1 MLPGDY
7 ALTYQPRTLQVYR
20 LPQHDIDRMR
30 SDEPDDGKRRL
41 PLTWGDCQDE
51 EGPCPYVS
59 CRHHLFLGVDEHTGN
74 IKLNFPDLFDEDGAP
89 RLDEMPATCALRV
102 AELDGVTL
110 EVMGEMLNLTR
121 ERARQ
126 IEASSLEHLRKA
138 LAQRGIDG
146 HTPLGTVSIF
156 ENPYTD
162 GMDD

>member
-1 MLPGDY
+1 VS
-7 ALTYQPRTLQVYR
+7 TVNIYR
-20 LPQHDIDRMR
+20 LPMR
-30 SDEPDDGKRRL
+30 EIEQLRDEEPDDGKRRL

-59 CRHHLFLGVDEHTGN
+59 CRYHLFLGVDPSTGSM
-74 IKLNFPDLFDEDGAP
+74 KLNFPDLFDEDGSP

-126 IEASSLEHLRKA
+126 IEVSALERLRKG
-138 LAQRGIDG
+138 LAQ
-146 HTPLGTVSIF
+146 LGLDSHESVATVGVF

-162 GMDD
+162 GMTD